1 MARGEVFLSYS
12 QPDIDVA
19 QELVSRVEAYGIEC
33 WIAPRDVQTGADRVG
48 AIVNAIFTARVM
60 VLVFS
65 ASATCSPQLRR
76 EVKLAEDWGVRVLP
90 FRIADVPPSKTFEYC
105 FLRRQPWVDAFPPPL
120 APHYARLCTFLNTI
134 LAAWKPTPLCGSGIC
149 RPHAANV
156 DD

>member
-1 MARGEVFLSYS
+1 VARGEVFLSYS

-19 QELVSRVEAYGIEC
+19 HELVSRVEAHGIKC
-33 WIAPRDVQTGADRVG
+33 WIAPRDAPGADWVG
-48 AIVNAIFTARVM
+48 VTLNAIFTARVV

-65 ASATCSPQLRR
+65 ASATCSPQVRR

-90 FRIADVPPSKTFEYC
+90 FRIADVTPSKTFEYC

-134 LAAWKPTPLCGSGIC
+134 LAAWEPTPSMREWYLPTS
-149 RPHAANV
+149 RRQR
-156 DD
+156 